1 MSDIKK
7 KEEARQTRTEREL
20 EALGEGTGS
29 RQPRKP
35 AAAAKPKPKPK
46 PTKPHERRGT
56 GRNDAQANFDRLSK
70 GLRERIYAAEEAGNS
85 ALAQK
90 LKLRLEELRKVTE
103 QSK

>member
-35 AAAAKPKPKPK
+35 AAAAKPKPK